1 MNKLTKDE
9 INSLKKVEEFFIQIR
24 EGYKRASSIKEDMI
38 VAEIYERITGKK
50 ETNFACGQCSFRMYK
65 TVGDAYFEALKTLE
79 RTTDYTNTHTPKKN
93 KTTTKKTK
101 TNDRQ
106 RKARVAKE
114 KD

>member
-9 INSLKKVEEFFIQIR
+9 INSLKKVEIYFIQIR

-65 TVGDAYFEALKTLE
+65 TVGDAYFEALDALKSE
-79 RTTDYTNTHTPKKN
+79 ETDTHTPKKN

>member
-1 MNKLTKDE
+1 MNKLTKDD
-9 INSLKKVEEFFIQIR
+9 INTLKKVEEFFRQIR

-65 TVGDAYFEALKTLE
+65 AVGDAYWEALDALKSEATE
-79 RTTDYTNTHTPKKN
+79 
-93 KTTTKKTK
+93 TTTKKNDKPKTVKKPK

>member
-1 MNKLTKDE
+1 MKLTKSDIE
-9 INSLKKVEEFFIQIR
+9 KLKPLEPYFLQIL
-24 EGYKRASSIKEDMI
+24 EKYKRSSSVKEDMI

-65 TVGDAYFEALKTLE
+65 TVGEAYWQALDALKSE
-79 RTTDYTNTHTPKKN
+79 ETD
-93 KTTTKKTK
+93 TTTKKNDKPKTVKKSK

>member
-24 EGYKRASSIKEDMI
+24 EGYKRCSSVKEDII

-65 TVGDAYFEALKTLE
+65 TVGEAYWEALNALNRE
-79 RTTDYTNTHTPKKN
+79 ATD
-93 KTTTKKTK
+93 TTTKKNDKQKTVKKQK

>member
-24 EGYKRASSIKEDMI
+24 EGYKRCSSVKEDMI

-50 ETNFACGQCSFRMYK
+50 ETNFACWQCSFRMYK
-65 TVGDAYFEALKTLE
+65 TVGEAYWKALDALNSEE
-79 RTTDYTNTHTPKKN
+79 TD
-93 KTTTKKTK
+93 TTTKKNYKPKTVKKQK